1 MGRVSSLARGPG
13 LNPFF
18 FPHRLEC
25 ARRAVFAVR
34 SPRRHNRRL
43 AFPAMKPADQIK
55 VLDAAVTAELSGTE
69 VAMPGTSPELIELAR
84 QLREFLAAM
93 HSEWLAHAVERGM
106 PREQADQ
113 AFRGLML
120 TMLGRA
126 GVH

>member
-25 ARRAVFAVR
+25 ARRAVLAVR

-55 VLDAAVTAELSGTE
+55 VLDAAVTAELRAVQEGYFAESDLLDYEGWVRRPFAVRLSE
-69 VAMPGTSPELIELAR
+69 NLAR
-84 QLREFLAAM
+84 LVSPL
-93 HSEWLAHAVERGM
+93 L
-106 PREQADQ
+106 
-113 AFRGLML
+113 
-120 TMLGRA
+120 
-126 GVH
+126 

>member
-1 MGRVSSLARGPG
+1 VIRLSGYRADMGRVSSLARGPG

-25 ARRAVFAVR
+25 ARRAVLAVR

-69 VAMPGTSPELIELAR
+69 VAMPGTSRADRVGAPAAR
-84 QLREFLAAM
+84 VPGRDAQRMAGARRRARYAA
-93 HSEWLAHAVERGM
+93 
-106 PREQADQ
+106 
-113 AFRGLML
+113 
-120 TMLGRA
+120 
-126 GVH
+126 